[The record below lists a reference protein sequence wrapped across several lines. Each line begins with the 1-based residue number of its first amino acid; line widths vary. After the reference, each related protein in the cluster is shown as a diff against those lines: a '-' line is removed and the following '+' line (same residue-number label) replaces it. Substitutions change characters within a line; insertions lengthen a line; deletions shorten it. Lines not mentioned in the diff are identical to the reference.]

1 MTTNRRV
8 LGDTPQDVERARAH
22 QVAEAAAARAAL
34 DDRVSL
40 GKKLALAG
48 AFVAVFLL
56 SFSMGRYPIA
66 LPDLFGAVWSV
77 VTGNAD
83 AVDPRV
89 YTALFNVRLPRV
101 LMVLLAGAALAVSGA
116 AYQGMFKNPLVSPDL
131 LGASAGA
138 SLGAC
143 LGLLWGHGTLTVQLM
158 AFCGGLLAVGMSVW
172 FAKLVRY
179 DPILSLVLAGMLVS
193 TLFQSGMSI
202 VKFAADAD
210 DKLPTITFWLMG
222 SFSRIDR
229 HDLAVALLP
238 MLMGF
243 AILVS
248 QSWKLNV
255 LSFGEEEARSM
266 GVNTGR
272 VRILVIL
279 ASTML
284 VSCTVAVAG
293 VVGWVGLVIPHL
305 ARAVVGP
312 NYRRLLPTSILI
324 GAAYLLA
331 VDDIARNLTAV
342 EIPIGILTATL
353 GVPFFLVIFR
363 RNMRGW

>member
-8 LGDTPQDVERARAH
+8 LGDTPQDVERARTQ
-22 QVAEAAAARAAL
+22 QVA
-34 DDRVSL
+34 
-40 GKKLALAG
+40 
-48 AFVAVFLL
+48 
-56 SFSMGRYPIA
+56 
-66 LPDLFGAVWSV
+66 
-77 VTGNAD
+77 
-83 AVDPRV
+83 
-89 YTALFNVRLPRV
+89 
-101 LMVLLAGAALAVSGA
+101 
-116 AYQGMFKNPLVSPDL
+116 
-131 LGASAGA
+131 
-138 SLGAC
+138 
-143 LGLLWGHGTLTVQLM
+143 
-158 AFCGGLLAVGMSVW
+158 
-172 FAKLVRY
+172 
-179 DPILSLVLAGMLVS
+179 
-193 TLFQSGMSI
+193 
-202 VKFAADAD
+202 
-210 DKLPTITFWLMG
+210 DKLPTITFLLMG

-238 MLMGF
+238 MLIGF

-266 GVNTGR
+266 GIDTGR

-312 NYRRLLPTSILI
+312 NYRRLPPTSILI

-331 VDDIARNLTAV
+331 VDDIQEKTGIPCIVLRSDMDDVIDLYPASRRPARPRGRRQGA
-342 EIPIGILTATL
+342 L
-353 GVPFFLVIFR
+353 GLLQGRP
-363 RNMRGW
+363 

>member
-22 QVAEAAAARAAL
+22 QAA
-34 DDRVSL
+34 
-40 GKKLALAG
+40 
-48 AFVAVFLL
+48 
-56 SFSMGRYPIA
+56 
-66 LPDLFGAVWSV
+66 
-77 VTGNAD
+77 
-83 AVDPRV
+83 
-89 YTALFNVRLPRV
+89 
-101 LMVLLAGAALAVSGA
+101 
-116 AYQGMFKNPLVSPDL
+116 
-131 LGASAGA
+131 
-138 SLGAC
+138 
-143 LGLLWGHGTLTVQLM
+143 
-158 AFCGGLLAVGMSVW
+158 
-172 FAKLVRY
+172 
-179 DPILSLVLAGMLVS
+179 
-193 TLFQSGMSI
+193 
-202 VKFAADAD
+202 
-210 DKLPTITFWLMG
+210 DKLPTITFLLMG

-238 MLMGF
+238 MLIGF

-266 GVNTGR
+266 GVDTGR

-312 NYRRLLPTSILI
+312 NYRRLPPTSILI
-324 GAAYLLA
+324 GTAYLLA
-331 VDDIARNLTAV
+331 VDDIQEKTGIPCIVLRGDMDDVIDLYPASRRPARPRGRRQGA
-342 EIPIGILTATL
+342 L
-353 GVPFFLVIFR
+353 GLLQGRP
-363 RNMRGW
+363 

>member
-8 LGDTPQDVERARAH
+8 LGDTPQDVERARAQ
-22 QVAEAAAARAAL
+22 QV
-34 DDRVSL
+34 
-40 GKKLALAG
+40 
-48 AFVAVFLL
+48 
-56 SFSMGRYPIA
+56 
-66 LPDLFGAVWSV
+66 
-77 VTGNAD
+77 
-83 AVDPRV
+83 
-89 YTALFNVRLPRV
+89 
-101 LMVLLAGAALAVSGA
+101 
-116 AYQGMFKNPLVSPDL
+116 
-131 LGASAGA
+131 
-138 SLGAC
+138 
-143 LGLLWGHGTLTVQLM
+143 
-158 AFCGGLLAVGMSVW
+158 
-172 FAKLVRY
+172 
-179 DPILSLVLAGMLVS
+179 
-193 TLFQSGMSI
+193 
-202 VKFAADAD
+202 D
-210 DKLPTITFWLMG
+210 DKLPTITFLLMG

-342 EIPIGILTATL
+342 EIPIGILTAIL